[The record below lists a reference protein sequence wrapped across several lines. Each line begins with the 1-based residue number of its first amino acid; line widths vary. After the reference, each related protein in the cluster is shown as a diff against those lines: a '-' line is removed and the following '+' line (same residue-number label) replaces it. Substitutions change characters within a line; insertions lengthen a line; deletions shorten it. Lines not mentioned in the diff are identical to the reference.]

1 MADATTTQS
10 PDVAALQAELAR
22 LREERKAAERAAV
35 EKAQKAAA
43 EEAAKLRAELD
54 AAKAEA
60 AKVAA
65 EFAAHKR
72 DSALWAAAQKAG
84 VVSQKLLGVLD
95 TQGLDPAAADFA
107 AAFEARAKKW
117 RESDPY
123 AFAAASPAV
132 ASQVPGTGHG
142 NEPSSGGTSPGGNPA
157 DGAARLRAQAKA
169 DFAALFG
176 GRTPAVAPAAT
187 GGK

>member
-22 LREERKAAERAAV
+22 LRDERKAAE
-35 EKAQKAAA
+35 KAAA
-43 EEAAKLRAELD
+43 EALAKSTAELEAAR
-54 AAKAEA
+54 AEA

-72 DSALWAAAQKAG
+72 QTALWSAAQKAG
-84 VVSQKLLGVLD
+84 VVSEKLLRVLD
-95 TQGLDPAAADFA
+95 TEGLDPEAADFGT
-107 AAFEARAKKW
+107 AFEARVAKW
-117 RESDPY
+117 RESDGY
-123 AFAAASPAV
+123 AFAAPAAPAAPV
-132 ASQVPGTGHG
+132 GTGHG

-176 GRTPAVAPAAT
+176 GRTPAVAAGAT

>member
-1 MADATTTQS
+1 MADTTTTQS

-123 AFAAASPAV
+123 AFAAPAAPAAPV
-132 ASQVPGTGHG
+132 GTGHG